1 MTDPNPRRLWLGFF
15 SSLGFPDLETG
26 SCRGGGCQL
35 CHYYFSSRLSGD
47 NKITCGN
54 RFFRGGSANV
64 SSFFSSRLSGFGNR
78 FVCLLYAQ
86 GGVDQGSRSTQLR
99 HRYCPKSTVSS
110 IFLVR
115 LAADEIDKRTRQRTK
130 CSMSLRWPG
139 TCVIA
144 FPCTSS
150 CSSRQ
155 RPTCPTRPTWSRDLL
170 ETR

>member
-1 MTDPNPRRLWLGFF
+1 MTPYPRTTVVRFF
-15 SSLGFPDLETG
+15 SLPRLSGFGNRVLQGGGAANCVIIIFLLGFPATIKSLVETG
-26 SCRGGGCQL
+26 SCRGGA
-35 CHYYFSSRLSGD
+35 
-47 NKITCGN
+47 
-54 RFFRGGSANV
+54 ANV
-64 SSFFSSRLSGFGNR
+64 SLFFSSRLSGFGNR